1 VAVVVVTHAAIAPL
15 LLPAR
20 TPSAEAAPTPRAAAV
35 PRRGLS
41 LPQPPITR
49 TADTVYGMSVL
60 DRGGRIADRAAVAAL
75 GWTPG
80 TRLRVCIARTHLT
93 LCAAINGP
101 LAVKDH
107 RFLWLPA
114 ATRHRLDLRPGDRV
128 LLAAEPKRQTLVIYP
143 PATLDELLAHGRSA
157 STGGD
162 RDE

>member
-1 VAVVVVTHAAIAPL
+1 MTHAAIAPL

-20 TPSAEAAPTPRAAAV
+20 TPSAGAAHPPRATAA
-35 PRRGLS
+35 PRRGLA

-49 TADTVYGMSVL
+49 TTDTVYGMSVL
-60 DRGGRIADRAAVAAL
+60 DRGGRIADRAAIAAL

-80 TRLRVCIARTHLT
+80 TRLRVHIDHTHLT
-93 LCAAINGP
+93 LRAAIDGP

-143 PATLDELLAHGRSA
+143 PATLDEVLAHERSA
-157 STGGD
+157 SKGGD